1 MSHLSVVM
9 TTAQVAQTTGDNTAT
24 LPSSHGAA
32 LYFGCA
38 VIVIG
43 IVGTAA
49 NALVL
54 YALVASKQHKK
65 LPLILNQNLLDL
77 TSSLLLAV
85 VYALKISSIYL
96 TGLLGYWLCMLLL
109 SENLI
114 WLAIEG
120 SVINLAVI
128 AVERYLK
135 IVRPIWSRKHMGKS
149 TEYLLSALPW
159 ILSFLY
165 NMTVTFQTSAVID
178 GVCHAF
184 IVWDSRIVQMIY
196 ALFYFL
202 AFYPFMLLIFVVCY
216 GRILV
221 AIRRQAAV
229 MAGHVTAGTT
239 VQQTAAQIQEN
250 KIQSN
255 VIKTMIVVCAFY
267 AVGWLPENVYYLLTN
282 FETDFTMLQSGY
294 YAVMFI
300 AFLNICANPFIYA
313 AKFDPVKQKLLM
325 LVPCKPGN
333 SVGTAAASG
342 TPAVIA
348 TRVA

>member
-1 MSHLSVVM
+1 
-9 TTAQVAQTTGDNTAT
+9 
-24 LPSSHGAA
+24 
-32 LYFGCA
+32 
-38 VIVIG
+38 
-43 IVGTAA
+43 
-49 NALVL
+49 
-54 YALVASKQHKK
+54 
-65 LPLILNQNLLDL
+65 
-77 TSSLLLAV
+77 
-85 VYALKISSIYL
+85 
-96 TGLLGYWLCMLLL
+96 
-109 SENLI
+109 
-114 WLAIEG
+114 
-120 SVINLAVI
+120 
-128 AVERYLK
+128 
-135 IVRPIWSRKHMGKS
+135 MGKS

-229 MAGHVTAGTT
+229 MAGHVTAGTA

-313 AKFDPVKQKLLM
+313 AKFNPVKQKLLM
-325 LVPCKPGN
+325 LVPCTV
-333 SVGTAAASG
+333 S
-342 TPAVIA
+342 PATVWGQQLHLA
-348 TRVA
+348 PLQ